1 MTKAH
6 IYVYGCMHDV
16 VVYKAD
22 FPRIDPNVVYTL
34 EELQDMGLSVL
45 SPAWHYCNR
54 NDEVRDNFGEKISVA
69 IDGIDYD
76 KIRRDYNACAEV
88 TLILSTPA
96 VFTFSD
102 GDKNYYI
109 DRTTVLAKYT
119 TQHIEERI
127 VYRLSVLSK
136 NNYDEDLYKYLV
148 ENFST
153 ERKLSFEESNIIGLS
168 ENQFSVLTNYIGDV
182 DFQKE
187 WNDED
192 GGNLF
197 VAWYNPD
204 FQKVKSNDIP
214 YYEVMI

>member
-1 MTKAH
+1 
-6 IYVYGCMHDV
+6 MHDV

-34 EELQDMGLSVL
+34 EELQEMGLSVL
-45 SPAWHYCNR
+45 SSAWYYCDR
-54 NDEVRDNFGEKISVA
+54 TDEVRDNFGEKISVA

-88 TLILSTPA
+88 HLVLSTPA

-127 VYRLSVLSK
+127 VYRLSILSK

-168 ENQFSVLTNYIGDV
+168 ENQFSTLVNYIGDV

-204 FQKVKSNDIP
+204 FQKVKSNDIQ
-214 YYEVMI
+214 YYEAMI